1 MDVDHVSSAALE
13 EPVRR
18 TRAELVDEACLRWSD
33 ELAALGG
40 RDPLLHF
47 RDLKVGTLDLAAAES
62 GSRRQLLDGAPAAIS
77 RLFPHEPMRTSS
89 LRSARAIRDKGKELG
104 EERGL
109 GVCLLAVG
117 IATWSNP
124 FAAHRPTAPVLLR
137 RARVEARD
145 AAETDFLITI
155 DDDAVV
161 NPVLLHALDAQ
172 LGLRFS
178 PEDLRDSGGQLR
190 YTTVVER
197 LREFAPPHVVDGFSI
212 AHRAVLATFATE
224 PLMLTA
230 DLAELR
236 PGLAENDAVAALAG
250 DEQARQRLWNL
261 GAGQHE
267 VTPPPEHPV
276 LDTDSSQA
284 AAITAAMTGSSLR
297 IDAPP
302 GSGRTQTVANLVSEL
317 VGSGRSV
324 LVLGQKQATLAEM
337 VSRLDAA
344 GLGDMV
350 LNLPALT
357 PTTAVSQVG
366 QTIRRLRDRP
376 PPAPPVGAATARAGE
391 AEEHLDRYRDG
402 LHRRRE
408 PWGTSAYDAMV
419 TLATAPEIVR
429 TSARIPVA
437 ALTEHDA
444 DSATELR
451 LALEEYA
458 ELEGLTLT
466 EHSSAWYGA
475 QVFTQEQ
482 AERAGTTAVGLREN
496 ALPTLR
502 DAVTRAAVEV
512 GLPGP
517 TTPAECFELID
528 LLQDVSGIERTFGP
542 SVWSAPVPELA
553 AATATRSWRQE
564 QGDTTGW
571 LARRALLRQVRDLT
585 GEPVTNKVREELHSK
600 LARAAELQRLWDE
613 RARDNKTPRTGPH
626 LPQAADAVDAA
637 RRRFDVLAELSP
649 RLAELPSATFE
660 DANAQLG
667 SLVLDEHRLFARP
680 RLLELDAVLRTAQ
693 LDELVAELRE
703 RGVGMEDAGA
713 AYGYTLHASL
723 LEHWQEQDPDLGR
736 FDRARHEEHVET
748 FRENDAQ
755 ALREN
760 AIGVVAARD
769 THFREVAATHPEQ
782 AAVAARAGMAPRPR
796 TPRELVQ
803 AAPDVTLAA
812 LPCWVASP
820 LAVPGWLPPNARF
833 DTVVIEDAGRLA
845 IAQAVPALARAAQVV
860 LVGDE
865 AELALTSFTTAVEAA
880 TQREPD
886 GPWGEVNPD
895 SVVDSLAEALPVYG
909 LTGQYRVRDDRLV
922 GFAARTAY
930 AGRLNPVPGA
940 GGDTRVV
947 LETVQ
952 TGVDRPSGAVT
963 DTTAAESGTEEAG
976 STAGRVEKG
985 ADHSAAEVER
995 VVEVVL
1001 EHLRARPHESLGVVT
1016 LNAEHAERLE
1026 AAIRRALV
1034 HVPDLADLLEEGA
1047 EEAFFVKDV
1056 ERVTGDVRDAIVFS
1070 LGYGR
1075 SGDGR
1080 VLYRFGALDRPGGEH
1095 RLAAATTRA
1104 RERLTV
1110 VTSFGSEDLSP
1121 RRLVTPGAIALREF
1135 LEYVEHAQQSERLG
1149 SADDEHGRPDPLAAV
1164 AAEKLRTAG
1173 AVVVEGLGEG
1183 MGAVPVAVRHPS
1195 RTDRFV
1201 LAVET
1206 DGPTYAAATT
1216 GRERERIRH
1225 SQLRRLGWSVHRVW
1239 SSAWATDPEGETERL
1254 LTAYER
1260 AIEAADSYDF
1270 ALAAVGSD
1278 PNVGLDDEPE
1288 MSDAAAGDSDSDE
1301 SGDPALSEPRWSG
1314 GSEEPEPVESE
1325 EEPNSRPG
1333 SVLEETAAE
1342 SVPAYEPASPRQGSR
1357 PQPRPGGSIS
1367 AYTGPELVALAR
1379 WYESDEHPRPID
1391 DVVRG
1396 VIKEL
1401 RLDAANVRAQAVVRH
1416 AVRVARAGSPP
1427 RLTNSAGRY
1436 LG

>member
-77 RLFPHEPMRTSS
+77 KLFPHEPMRTSS

-104 EERGL
+104 QERGL

-145 AAETDFLITI
+145 AAETDFMITI

-236 PGLAENDAVAALAG
+236 PGLAEHDSVAALAG

-261 GAGQHE
+261 GAGRHE
-267 VTPPPEHPV
+267 VTPRPECPV
-276 LDTDSSQA
+276 LDADSSQA
-284 AAITAAMTGSSLR
+284 AAITAAITGSSLR

-324 LVLGQKQATLAEM
+324 LVLGQKQATLSEM
-337 VSRLDAA
+337 VSRLHAA
-344 GLGDMV
+344 GLGDLV
-350 LNLPALT
+350 LNLPGLT

-376 PPAPPVGAATARAGE
+376 PPAPPVGAAATRAGE
-391 AEEHLDRYRDG
+391 AEEQLDRYRDA

-419 TLATAPEIVR
+419 ALATAPEIAR
-429 TSARIPVA
+429 ASARIPVD
-437 ALTEHDA
+437 ALTNHDA
-444 DSATELR
+444 DSAAELR

-475 QVFTQEQ
+475 LVFTHEQ
-482 AERAGTTAVGLREN
+482 AERAGTTVVGLREN

-517 TTPAECFELID
+517 TTPAECFEMID

-542 SVWSAPVPELA
+542 SVWSAPLPELA

-600 LARAAELQRLWDE
+600 LARAAELQRLWNE

-649 RLAELPSATFE
+649 RLAELLSATFE

-680 RLLELDAVLRTAQ
+680 RLLELDEVLRTAQ
-693 LDELVAELRE
+693 LDELVTELHD
-703 RGVGMEDAGA
+703 RGVGMAGGGMEDAGA

-723 LEHWQEQDPDLGR
+723 LEHWQEQAPVLGR
-736 FDRARHEEHVET
+736 FDSAQHEEHVET

-769 THFREVAATHPEQ
+769 THFREVATTHPEQ

-820 LAVPGWLPPNARF
+820 LAVPGWLPPNAAF

-845 IAQAVPALARAAQVV
+845 VAQAVPALARGAQVV
-860 LVGDE
+860 L
-865 AELALTSFTTAVEAA
+865 EL
-880 TQREPD
+880 
-886 GPWGEVNPD
+886 
-895 SVVDSLAEALPVYG
+895 
-909 LTGQYRVRDDRLV
+909 
-922 GFAARTAY
+922 
-930 AGRLNPVPGA
+930 GRA
-940 GGDTRVV
+940 
-947 LETVQ
+947 
-952 TGVDRPSGAVT
+952 
-963 DTTAAESGTEEAG
+963 
-976 STAGRVEKG
+976 
-985 ADHSAAEVER
+985 
-995 VVEVVL
+995 
-1001 EHLRARPHESLGVVT
+1001 
-1016 LNAEHAERLE
+1016 
-1026 AAIRRALV
+1026 
-1034 HVPDLADLLEEGA
+1034 
-1047 EEAFFVKDV
+1047 
-1056 ERVTGDVRDAIVFS
+1056 
-1070 LGYGR
+1070 
-1075 SGDGR
+1075 
-1080 VLYRFGALDRPGGEH
+1080 
-1095 RLAAATTRA
+1095 
-1104 RERLTV
+1104 
-1110 VTSFGSEDLSP
+1110 
-1121 RRLVTPGAIALREF
+1121 
-1135 LEYVEHAQQSERLG
+1135 
-1149 SADDEHGRPDPLAAV
+1149 
-1164 AAEKLRTAG
+1164 
-1173 AVVVEGLGEG
+1173 
-1183 MGAVPVAVRHPS
+1183 
-1195 RTDRFV
+1195 
-1201 LAVET
+1201 
-1206 DGPTYAAATT
+1206 
-1216 GRERERIRH
+1216 
-1225 SQLRRLGWSVHRVW
+1225 
-1239 SSAWATDPEGETERL
+1239 
-1254 LTAYER
+1254 
-1260 AIEAADSYDF
+1260 
-1270 ALAAVGSD
+1270 
-1278 PNVGLDDEPE
+1278 
-1288 MSDAAAGDSDSDE
+1288 
-1301 SGDPALSEPRWSG
+1301 
-1314 GSEEPEPVESE
+1314 
-1325 EEPNSRPG
+1325 
-1333 SVLEETAAE
+1333 
-1342 SVPAYEPASPRQGSR
+1342 
-1357 PQPRPGGSIS
+1357 
-1367 AYTGPELVALAR
+1367 
-1379 WYESDEHPRPID
+1379 
-1391 DVVRG
+1391 
-1396 VIKEL
+1396 
-1401 RLDAANVRAQAVVRH
+1401 
-1416 AVRVARAGSPP
+1416 
-1427 RLTNSAGRY
+1427 
-1436 LG
+1436 